1 MIDLSTAWR
10 PFEPLMLKVFTN
22 RTDTVVAEDLAD
34 MQRIIEEQYGATF
47 EQEGWTLDEW
57 SLVPDDKPITICN
70 IHDRGRDD
78 KETRTAAEWAV
89 HNGRGLL
96 CSTEW

>member
-1 MIDLSTAWR
+1 M
-10 PFEPLMLKVFTN
+10 KVFTN
-22 RTDTVVAEDLAD
+22 DTDTVVAEDLAD
-34 MQRIIEEQYGATF
+34 VQRVVEEQYGATF

-57 SLVPDDKPITICN
+57 AEVPGDEPITICN
-70 IHDRGRDD
+70 VNDRGPDD
-78 KETRTAAEWAV
+78 KETRTAAAWAE